1 MPVYV
6 FKCAVCG
13 AVFEKR
19 CQVNDDLSGF
29 VCPNNHNNIRRVYS
43 SPYVIFKGSVG
54 RTDFEGSDHNQ
65 LINSIQ
71 EKLLPLGS
79 DVTFIPGHG
88 PSSTF
93 GEERLSNPFLLD
105 NPG

>member
-29 VCPNNHNNIRRVYS
+29 TCPNNHNNIRRVYS
-43 SPYVIFKGSVG
+43 SPYVIFKGSGFYVNDS
-54 RTDFEGSDHNQ
+54 RSKTPKVQ
-65 LINSIQ
+65 
-71 EKLLPLGS
+71 
-79 DVTFIPGHG
+79 HG
-88 PSSTF
+88 QHS
-93 GEERLSNPFLLD
+93 
-105 NPG
+105 